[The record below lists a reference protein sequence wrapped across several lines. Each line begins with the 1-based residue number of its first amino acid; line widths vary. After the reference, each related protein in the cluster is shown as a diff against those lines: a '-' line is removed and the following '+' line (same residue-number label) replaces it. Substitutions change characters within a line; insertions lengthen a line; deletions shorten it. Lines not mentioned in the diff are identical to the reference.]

1 MINHRKLQ
9 FIKSIIFSFWLSACS
24 QSIPPSTT
32 LPIEVAETS
41 GLICLNNQQFLTIN
55 DSGHRPS
62 LFQINDAGVI
72 KRRIDLTVDNNDWE
86 AISTDGTWLYIAD
99 TGNNSGARQEGF
111 VYRVQLNELKGSV
124 VPTRFTFR
132 FSAYDAN
139 AIKPY
144 QHEFD
149 IEAIATTK
157 TDLFMFNK
165 NWTGGATLVYQ
176 LPTSAGLQTQSLSPI
191 AKIQDLP
198 GVVTDATWSGKHQ
211 VFLLVGYANPRSNA
225 LALYLTGNF
234 SAFIAVVDQ
243 KFQLIRTIPVPEAKQ
258 LEGICLDEDDNIW
271 LSQEQFQNTDAKLW
285 RFTNLKHLLTSI

>member
-72 KRRIDLTVDNNDWE
+72 KRRIDLTVANNDWE

-198 GVVTDATWSGKHQ
+198 GVVTDATWSEKHQ

>member
-1 MINHRKLQ
+1 VINHRKFQ

-24 QSIPPSTT
+24 QSLPPSTT

-41 GLICLNNQQFLTIN
+41 GLVCLNNRQFLTIN

-62 LFQINDAGVI
+62 IFQINDSGVV
-72 KRRIDLTVDNNDWE
+72 KRKIDLAVANNDWE

-111 VYRVQLNELKGSV
+111 VYRVRLKELKGSV
-124 VPTRFTFR
+124 VATRFTFR
-132 FSAYDAN
+132 FSGYTAN

-165 NWTGGATLVYQ
+165 NWTGGATQVYQ
-176 LPTSAGLQTQSLSPI
+176 LPTSAGLEAQTLSPI
-191 AKIQDLP
+191 AKIYDLP
-198 GVVTDATWSGKHQ
+198 GVVTDATWSERHQ
-211 VFLLVGYANPRSNA
+211 IFLLAGYANPRSNA

-243 KFQLIRTIPVPEAKQ
+243 NFQVIRTIPVPEARQ

-285 RFTNLKHLLTSI
+285 RFTNLKNL